1 MPWGFIIDSN
11 KLKDATK
18 TGEITFDRPEPVEN
32 PITWAYDSYAPTA
45 NLVGDRRTALS
56 ETTSVD
62 PPKHTM
68 AKVTL
73 FGWPTI
79 TSIVT
84 SATLT
89 AAGSSF
95 LYDNL
100 GRMRTKKRKH
110 PTLSVFLLFHLIT
123 TFVRKKC
130 LHSTKQ
136 MWFSRNMAWW
146 SKPTHNKGSSVKS
159 VDTFRI
165 ALTKELK
172 LCIIQIDSQDS
183 LGCLFY
189 YHPPTQK
196 NHVNASKICR

>member
-1 MPWGFIIDSN
+1 MRIDSN

-32 PITWAYDSYAPTA
+32 LITWAYGSYAPTA

-56 ETTSVD
+56 ATTSVD

-95 LYDNL
+95 LYDSL
-100 GRMRTKKRKH
+100 SRMRTKKRKH

-123 TFVRKKC
+123 TFVRKNVC
-130 LHSTKQ
+130 TQ
-136 MWFSRNMAWW
+136 RN
-146 SKPTHNKGSSVKS
+146 KYGSSEIWRDEVS
-159 VDTFRI
+159 R
-165 ALTKELK
+165 L
-172 LCIIQIDSQDS
+172 IIRV
-183 LGCLFY
+183 LPLNAWTLF
-189 YHPPTQK
+189 T
-196 NHVNASKICR
+196 